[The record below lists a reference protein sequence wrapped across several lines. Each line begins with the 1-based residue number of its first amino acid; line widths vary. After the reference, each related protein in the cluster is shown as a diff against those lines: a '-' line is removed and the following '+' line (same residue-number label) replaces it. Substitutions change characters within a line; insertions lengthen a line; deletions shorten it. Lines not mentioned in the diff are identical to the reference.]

1 MLELLDDGVGHSR
14 LWRLALCLPVVGH
27 SMKNGSNQ
35 GSLLAKLQRRAPRG
49 VSDAARLVR
58 CSVCLDKRNPKGLTE
73 KEPTVVEGFIC
84 ESANYRT
91 S

>member
-1 MLELLDDGVGHSR
+1 
-14 LWRLALCLPVVGH
+14 
-27 SMKNGSNQ
+27 MKNGSNQ

-58 CSVCLDKRNPKGLTE
+58 CSVWLDKRNPKGLTE
-73 KEPTVVEGFIC
+73 KEPTMVERFIC
-84 ESANYRT
+84 KSANYRT